1 MIFNKKM
8 LSKSV
13 LTISIFFAA
22 TAFAQQQHGVLVR
35 VAAIRVNPDP
45 GAATL
50 DTAQRGREVVIINR
64 SHDWLQALVNLGE
77 GRQLTG
83 WIEDRGVVFP
93 STPNGDRIL
102 FGAAEDSEDEAARP
116 HGRPGAAQDAMRMYA
131 KLEELLP
138 QSPLA
143 AESLYRAADI
153 RWQIDAADVMSRPSA
168 KEQDPGLRS
177 RIDEEVMR
185 KVMKKYAHTKWA
197 DLAAY
202 HLLDNQLCGD
212 WQGQSKCPE
221 RETDLYEKYVREHPQ
236 SPKAPEALY
245 KAAWRQAALVEIYKT
260 EGELDRSAH
269 AKNKALDF
277 AARIPAQF
285 PQSDWAT
292 RALTLTYMLQQ
303 NIPTYGSGRE

>member
-1 MIFNKKM
+1 MQMHK
-8 LSKSV
+8 L
-13 LTISIFFAA
+13 LTASLIAVFFAA
-22 TAFAQQQHGVLVR
+22 TASAQQQHGILVR
-35 VAAIRVNPDP
+35 PAAIHVNPDLS
-45 GAATL
+45 AAKL
-50 DTAQRGREVVIINR
+50 DSAQRGREVVLINR
-64 SHDWLQALVNLGE
+64 SRDWLQVLADLGE

-83 WIEDRGVVFP
+83 WIEDRGVVLP
-93 STPNGDRIL
+93 STPNGDRIV
-102 FGAAEDSEDEAARP
+102 FGAAEDSEDEASRP
-116 HGRPGAAQDAMRMYA
+116 RGRTGAAQDAMRLYA
-131 KLEELLP
+131 KLEEKFP

-153 RWQIDAADVMSRPSA
+153 RWQMDSADVMSRPSA

-177 RIDEEVMR
+177 RIDEESMR
-185 KVMKKYAHTKWA
+185 RVMKKYGHTKWA

-202 HLLDNQLCGD
+202 HLLDNQVCGD

-221 RETDLYEKYVREHPQ
+221 RETDLYEKYARDHPQ

-245 KAAWRQAALVEIYKT
+245 KAAWRQAALIEIYKT
-260 EGELDRSAH
+260 EGEPDRSAH